1 MKLQTPHA
9 VLITRISAQT
19 NQWTPVNFKVDWT
32 QFTITWAVSNV
43 PQKRRDCWDSK
54 LETKRFYVFSTFS
67 NRNCSTL
74 LTERLNDRPID
85 CPNYRRGGRLA
96 RGRYSPKFLVG
107 VCGLN
112 FETLTLFQYKICD
125 FPYPISDL
133 SQNSIPHFRSLK
145 SVHGSNI

>member
-1 MKLQTPHA
+1 MKTMKLQTPHA

-54 LETKRFYVFSTFS
+54 LETKRFHVFSTFS
-67 NRNCSTL
+67 NHNWSTL

-85 CPNYRRGGRLA
+85 CPNYRRVGDWPGGGTPQSLFLGCATRTSKTVPYF
-96 RGRYSPKFLVG
+96 RPKFVI
-107 VCGLN
+107 
-112 FETLTLFQYKICD
+112 FHT
-125 FPYPISDL
+125 PI
-133 SQNSIPHFRSLK
+133 QT
-145 SVHGSNI
+145 